1 MREKYSGDGTY
12 YLAARQVE
20 PYRLWFEF
28 LKLAHKDEDISVDYE
43 HYAEWGD
50 FYNQSFNDWW
60 AGERWR
66 TLFGVD
72 VGVRLIDR
80 NEKIKED
87 SSAITVR
94 MSLSRDVKE
103 TLNDVRQLLEQHNA
117 GVKLDT
123 VKQGKFAFTDGYDKA
138 FLKYLDRVRVML
150 RLYGYWLHN
159 HKYEGKGRHAKTAI
173 DLYQCAKTRDDLIK
187 ERKYKYERPVIPF
200 AVGQYARSLIATK
213 GATGRKVQHLEFEEI
228 ISDNNERQFKR
239 YLSKARKLAANA
251 AAGRFPD
258 KY

>member
-43 HYAEWGD
+43 HYADWGD
-50 FYNQSFNDWW
+50 FYNQSFTDWW
-60 AGERWR
+60 AGKRWR

-72 VGVRLIDR
+72 VGVRLIDK
-80 NEKIKED
+80 NEEIQED

-94 MSLSRDVKE
+94 MSLSRDIDQ
-103 TLNDVRQLLEQHNA
+103 TLRDVRQLLEQHNA
-117 GVKLDT
+117 GVKLET
-123 VKQGKFAFTDGYDKA
+123 VRQGKFAFTDGYDKA

-159 HKYEGKGRHAKTAI
+159 QKYEGKGRLAKTAV
-173 DLYQCAKTRDDLIK
+173 DFYQWAKTRDDLIK
-187 ERKYKYERPVIPF
+187 ERKYKYERPLIPF
-200 AVGQYARSLIATK
+200 AVGEYARSLIAAEGDTRYK
-213 GATGRKVQHLEFEEI
+213 AQHHGVSD
-228 ISDNNERQFKR
+228 ISSDYERQFKR